1 MDGDEPQRTASGL
14 RVMEPALT
22 ISAVERRTGIPQA
35 TLRAWESRYG
45 LAPSRVTAGGHRRYT
60 PADVARL
67 RSVQHLVAR
76 GVPAGEAA
84 RSVLSLDGESQLPH
98 LDLPPGTGRW
108 ARELATAVI
117 DLDGP
122 ATRAL
127 LREHLA
133 AHGVLVTWDTVLRP
147 VLAAIGG
154 QWTEVPHGVAAEHML
169 SHIATVVL
177 GESVRRPPGVGDRN
191 VLLACVPGE
200 LHDLPLHALW
210 AALDVTRAEAILLGA
225 RTPVDSLAASVELH
239 RPDLV
244 VMFCLLPEFGR
255 TEVLEQLDG
264 PVPLVAA
271 GPGWSGAA
279 LPGGVEHVDDLLG
292 ATEVVTKL
300 L

>member
-1 MDGDEPQRTASGL
+1 MHGDEL
-14 RVMEPALT
+14 RREADGVRVTEPALT

-35 TLRAWESRYG
+35 TLRAWENRYG
-45 LAPSRVTAGGHRRYT
+45 LAPSRVTTGGHRRYT
-60 PADVARL
+60 PGDVARL

-84 RSVLSLDGESQLPH
+84 RTVLSEHGEPDLPH
-98 LDLPPGTGRW
+98 LDLPEGA
-108 ARELATAVI
+108 ARTALEVAAAAI

-122 ATRAL
+122 GTRAV

-133 AHGVLVTWDTVLRP
+133 AHGVLVTWETVLRP
-147 VLAAIGG
+147 VLAAIGE
-154 QWTEVPHGVAAEHML
+154 QWPDVPHGVAAEHML
-169 SHIATVVL
+169 SHVATVVL
-177 GESVRRPPGVGDRN
+177 GESVRRPPGFGDRS

-210 AALDVTRAEAILLGA
+210 AALDVTRAEATLLGA
-225 RTPVDSLAASVELH
+225 GTPVDTLVAAASRH

-244 VMFCLLPEFGR
+244 VVFALLPEYA
-255 TEVLEQLDG
+255 EPDVLEQLAG
-264 PVPLVAA
+264 TSTVVAA
-271 GPGWSGAA
+271 GPGWDAAA
-279 LPGGVEHVDDLLG
+279 LPDDVEHVDDLLG